1 MKQERI
7 GFIGLGLMGKEMAGH
22 LVRNGYPLTVM
33 AHRNRAPLEALCAE
47 GAIEVGSAAEMAKNS
62 DIVFI
67 CVKTSEQVKEIV
79 TSAGGLLAG
88 SHEGLMIV
96 DCSTAHPEST
106 ERLAETVAQ
115 QGVVLV
121 DAPLARTPREAK
133 EGRLNVMLGGD
144 TTAVARITPV
154 IESFAE
160 NIFHVGKVGS
170 AHKLKL
176 INNFLSLGTAALV
189 SEAATMAAGMD
200 VPQEKLLEICS
211 QGGANSAMLAPVM
224 EWVLQEKCSKLQFS
238 LGNAEKD
245 MRYLVETLSAYQ
257 LTTTMLPPLCE
268 FLSAARS
275 DVGEDSFVPQA
286 YDSCM
291 QRNGIEPKRGKH

>member
-7 GFIGLGLMGKEMAGH
+7 GFIGLGLMGKEMARNI
-22 LVRNGYPLTVM
+22 VRNGYPLSVM
-33 AHRNRAPLEALCAE
+33 AHRNRSPLEMLSAE
-47 GAIEVGSAAEMAKNS
+47 GAVEVTSAAEMAKSS

-67 CVKTSEQVKEIV
+67 CVKTSEQVSEIV
-79 TSAGGLLAG
+79 TGADGLMVGA
-88 SHEGLMIV
+88 HEGLIIV

-115 QGVVLV
+115 QGVTLV
-121 DAPLARTPREAK
+121 DAPLARTPREAR

-144 TTAVARITPV
+144 ASTVTRITPV

-160 NIFHVGKVGS
+160 NIFHVGAVGS

-176 INNFLSLGTAALV
+176 INNFLSLGAAALV

-200 VPQEKLLEICS
+200 VPQNKLLEICS

-224 EWVLQEKCSKLQFS
+224 EWVLQKECTKLQFS

-245 MRYLVETLSAYQ
+245 MRYLAETLTEYR
-257 LTTTMLPPLCE
+257 LTSDMLPPLCE
-268 FLSAARS
+268 FLKQARN
-275 DVGEDSFVPQA
+275 DVGEESFVPQA

-291 QRNGIEPKRGKH
+291 QRNGMASDGNKH